1 MDNPVNTPVSV
12 PVTLIPS
19 TTCDQS
25 EGLTATRPP
34 RLRYVPA
41 HLAQD
46 HQFNLPPSLMSESAT
61 VLSQRPTD
69 AQKPDSVCSGGLQR
83 SNGTRNSTK
92 SLSWSEIQR
101 RMAENDSQ
109 RRLQELKRAA
119 DEEILRIRREA
130 AETEENIQLETIRA
144 QRLSAEARLMA
155 EQRERQVD
163 DNYRQAELELERQC
177 LQQQLDELDSQGELP
192 LNLYRTLEKL

>member
-1 MDNPVNTPVSV
+1 
-12 PVTLIPS
+12 
-19 TTCDQS
+19 
-25 EGLTATRPP
+25 
-34 RLRYVPA
+34 
-41 HLAQD
+41 
-46 HQFNLPPSLMSESAT
+46 
-61 VLSQRPTD
+61 
-69 AQKPDSVCSGGLQR
+69 
-83 SNGTRNSTK
+83 
-92 SLSWSEIQR
+92 
-101 RMAENDSQ
+101 MAENDSQ

-144 QRLSAEARLMA
+144 QRLSAEACLMA